1 MIRNWVQYSVWK
13 EYIHI
18 RLRSLLHRDQSAALL
33 EDEATINRT
42 ETSLTLHILRAPR
55 NIVLDE
61 TVVQQRSLPQL
72 YVVEIVLLTARL
84 NQKNINDQVEMQF
97 HVQLSNG
104 VCNGHSPLSVTAAV
118 SRSRKMLL
126 FLRIILFPFS

>member
-61 TVVQQRSLPQL
+61 TVVQQRSLPRL
-72 YVVEIVLLTARL
+72 YVVEIVLLTAKL
-84 NQKNINDQVEMQF
+84 NQKNIND
-97 HVQLSNG
+97 
-104 VCNGHSPLSVTAAV
+104 
-118 SRSRKMLL
+118 
-126 FLRIILFPFS
+126 